1 VKKRIWMAAAL
12 ILAAL
17 LFSGC
22 SPLTVA
28 EMYALPK
35 RSEEYANLQSA
46 IDMAMAG
53 LSYSA
58 PVSGENQQTVQMAD
72 LDGDGIEEYLVFAKG
87 NTEKP
92 LHILVFS
99 QLEDGKIQIMTVIE
113 SNGSAFERV
122 EYMEIDH
129 TPGCEIVVGRQV
141 SDQLMGSV
149 SVYSFKD
156 GHAHQIMTSGY
167 TSFLTCD
174 LDEDDKGELV
184 LIHPGESEAGSGV
197 AVLYNFR
204 SGTMERS
211 VEAELSRQAQNVRRI
226 SMSRIQEGPPAVYVT
241 SVMENGSI
249 VTDILTLK
257 RGKFSNISI
266 SGTSGTSVQTLRNY
280 AVYGEDLDKD
290 GVMELPRLIP
300 MQLVSTDYNT
310 ERQYLIR
317 WYSVDILGRDY
328 TKLHTF
334 HNYAGG
340 WYIRLN
346 SDWAERVTVEQMGNT
361 YSFYLWDAQFMDAA
375 SLYTVYVMT
384 GSDRENQA
392 SSDNRFPLY
401 RTDDVVY
408 AARLDPI
415 AAEYG
420 ITKQS
425 LINSFSLIHQDW
437 QTGDT

>member
-1 VKKRIWMAAAL
+1 
-12 ILAAL
+12 
-17 LFSGC
+17 
-22 SPLTVA
+22 
-28 EMYALPK
+28 
-35 RSEEYANLQSA
+35 
-46 IDMAMAG
+46 
-53 LSYSA
+53 
-58 PVSGENQQTVQMAD
+58 
-72 LDGDGIEEYLVFAKG
+72 
-87 NTEKP
+87 
-92 LHILVFS
+92 
-99 QLEDGKIQIMTVIE
+99 
-113 SNGSAFERV
+113 
-122 EYMEIDH
+122 
-129 TPGCEIVVGRQV
+129 
-141 SDQLMGSV
+141 
-149 SVYSFKD
+149 
-156 GHAHQIMTSGY
+156 
-167 TSFLTCD
+167 
-174 LDEDDKGELV
+174 
-184 LIHPGESEAGSGV
+184 
-197 AVLYNFR
+197 VLYNFR